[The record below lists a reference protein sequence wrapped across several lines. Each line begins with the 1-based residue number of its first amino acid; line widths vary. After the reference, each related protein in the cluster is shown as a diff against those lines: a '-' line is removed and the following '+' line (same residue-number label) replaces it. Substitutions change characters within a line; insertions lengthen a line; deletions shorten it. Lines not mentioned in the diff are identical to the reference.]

1 MCSESRA
8 ASSRFL
14 DFDLISNACLSPS
27 PDREFASHW
36 EESVCEI
43 GGGPMVHFHGAAAP
57 CVRDIFYFATVAFVV
72 SSVIV
77 FAPGFS
83 STL

>member
-1 MCSESRA
+1 
-8 ASSRFL
+8 
-14 DFDLISNACLSPS
+14 
-27 PDREFASHW
+27 
-36 EESVCEI
+36 VCEI
-43 GGGPMVHFHGAAAP
+43 EGGPMVHFHGAAAP
-57 CVRDIFYFATVAFVV
+57 CARDIFYFATVAFVE